1 MEGEERER
9 KTGGMRKERDNSE
22 AWRRKRRRDGGREGG
37 EGSLCAEPEIDQRQ
51 T

>member
-1 MEGEERER
+1 
-9 KTGGMRKERDNSE
+9 MRKEGDNGE
-22 AWRRKRRRDGGREGG
+22 ARRRKRRWRDGGNERDREGG